1 MEIIFNEEYLR
12 EMYNTG
18 RTDNKHRFQ
27 PQIIRK
33 YIRVIDLMRD
43 TSNVLGLMRY
53 NALNYEKLKDDK
65 AGLSSVRVNDQYRIE
80 FEEHTKDGET
90 VATICNITIP
100 GVDPKMIANNLEPAF
115 PTHPGEILKEEIEY
129 RGISQR
135 KLAER
140 MGIGYSVLN
149 EILNARRPVTEKTAM
164 MFEAALGVEAE
175 PLMRLQMRYNVR
187 IAQKDKSFMQRLD
200 NIRKIAAVL

>member
-1 MEIIFNEEYLR
+1 M
-12 EMYNTG
+12 
-18 RTDNKHRFQ
+18 
-27 PQIIRK
+27 
-33 YIRVIDLMRD
+33 
-43 TSNVLGLMRY
+43 
-53 NALNYEKLKDDK
+53 
-65 AGLSSVRVNDQYRIE
+65 
-80 FEEHTKDGET
+80 
-90 VATICNITIP
+90 ITIP

-140 MGIGYSVLN
+140 MGIGYFVLN

>member
-1 MEIIFNEEYLR
+1 MLPLPDNRIVKYLTF
-12 EMYNTG
+12 EVADDFFLGT
-18 RTDNKHRFQ
+18 
-27 PQIIRK
+27 IR
-33 YIRVIDLMRD
+33 
-43 TSNVLGLMRY
+43 GLHQ
-53 NALNYEKLKDDK
+53 E
-65 AGLSSVRVNDQYRIE
+65 
-80 FEEHTKDGET
+80 
-90 VATICNITIP
+90 
-100 GVDPKMIANNLEPAF
+100 
-115 PTHPGEILKEEIEY
+115 
-129 RGISQR
+129 GISQR